1 MKLVRFLM
9 KLTNEKV
16 SVELKNGTIIQ
27 GDIISVTPS
36 MNINLKNVKMTLKN
50 RNPISLEY
58 INIRGNNIRLVILP
72 DELNLDNLL
81 ADSLIKN
88 KKKTSN
94 TSNNSSNTRS
104 NGPGGR
110 GGHGNNSNR
119 GGKSMRGNRRARA
132 F

>member
-1 MKLVRFLM
+1 M

-50 RNPISLEY
+50 RNPVSLEY

-94 TSNNSSNTRS
+94 ATTASNARN

-110 GGHGNNSNR
+110 VAHGNNSTR
-119 GGKSMRGNRRARA
+119 GGKSIRGNRRARA

>member
-50 RNPISLEY
+50 RNPVSLEY

-94 TSNNSSNTRS
+94 ATTASNARN

-110 GGHGNNSNR
+110 GAHGSNSTR
-119 GGKSMRGNRRARA
+119 GGKSIRGNRRARA